1 MKPYPNSFIIL
12 VALSLFILSS
22 CVTQKKYDEL
32 LSENVKMEGQIDDL
46 TKKLEIA
53 NKKIEDLNQQLEE
66 MSDSKFLTQNQL
78 KETTEKLQSIT
89 SEKDKLQILYDN
101 LLKNSGK
108 LNRDLAA
115 QQERLLSIEQNL
127 EEATKKNDEL
137 TASLEEREKKV
148 GELEKILAEK
158 EQAVNDLKNKVSN
171 ALLNFKENDLTVEIR
186 NGKVYVSLAE
196 QLLFKSGSILV
207 DPKGVSALQQLASAL
222 KDSPDINVMVE
233 GHTDNVPISR
243 KSQYM
248 NDNWDLSVLRATSIV
263 KILTNAGVNP
273 GQVTATGKGEYSP
286 VMENDSDE
294 NKQKNRRTEIILTP
308 KLDEL
313 FQILESN

>member
-1 MKPYPNSFIIL
+1 MKPNPNSLVILIVTSIL
-12 VALSLFILSS
+12 VLSG

-53 NKKIEDLNQQLEE
+53 NKKIKELNQQLEE
-66 MSDSKFLTQNQL
+66 LTESNDATQTQL
-78 KETTEKLQSIT
+78 KETTQKLQSIT
-89 SEKDKLQILYDN
+89 SEKDKLKILYDN

-127 EEATKKNDEL
+127 EEAKKKNDEL
-137 TASLEEREKKV
+137 SVSLAEREKIV
-148 GELEKILAEK
+148 SELEKILAEK
-158 EQAVNDLKNKVSN
+158 EQAVNELKNKVSD
-171 ALLNFKENDLTVEIR
+171 ALLNFKENDLTVEVR
-186 NGKVYVSLAE
+186 NGKVYVSLSE
-196 QLLFKSGSILV
+196 QLLFKSGSIEV

-263 KILTNAGVNP
+263 KILTNAGVSP

-286 VMENDSDE
+286 VVENDSDE

-313 FQILESN
+313 FKILESN

>member
-1 MKPYPNSFIIL
+1 MKLNSNSIIIL
-12 VALSLFILSS
+12 VTTFFLVLTG

-32 LSENVKMEGQIDDL
+32 LSENVKMEGQINDL
-46 TKKLEIA
+46 TIKLDNT
-53 NKKIEDLNQQLEE
+53 NKKIEELNQQLEE
-66 MSDSKFLTQNQL
+66 LTESENATQKQL
-78 KETTEKLQSIT
+78 QETTQKLQSLT
-89 SEKDKLQILYDN
+89 SEKDKLQTLYDN

-115 QQERLLSIEQNL
+115 QQERLLSIELNL
-127 EEATKKNDEL
+127 EEAKKKNDEL
-137 TASLEEREKKV
+137 SVSLEEREKIV
-148 GELEKILAEK
+148 SELEKILAEK
-158 EQAVNDLKNKVSN
+158 EQAVNELKNKVSD
-171 ALLNFKENDLTVEIR
+171 ALLNFKENDLTVEVR

-196 QLLFKSGSILV
+196 QLLFKSGSIKV
-207 DPKGVSALQQLASAL
+207 DPKGVRALQQLASAL

-248 NDNWDLSVLRATSIV
+248 NDNWDLSVMRATSIV
-263 KILTNAGVNP
+263 KILTNAGVGP

-286 VMENDSDE
+286 VVENDSDE

-313 FQILESN
+313 FKILESN

>member
-1 MKPYPNSFIIL
+1 MKLNSNTLIIFATISFL
-12 VALSLFILSS
+12 VLSS

-46 TKKLEIA
+46 TKKLDIA
-53 NKKIEDLNQQLEE
+53 NKKIEELNQQLEE
-66 MSDSKFLTQNQL
+66 LTESNNATQKELQ
-78 KETTEKLQSIT
+78 ETTQKLQLLT
-89 SEKDKLQILYDN
+89 SEKDKLKTLYDN

-115 QQERLLSIEQNL
+115 QQERLLSIELNL
-127 EEATKKNDEL
+127 EEAKKKNDEL
-137 TASLEEREKKV
+137 SASLEEREKIV
-148 GELEKILAEK
+148 SELEKILAEK
-158 EQAVNDLKNKVSN
+158 EQAVNELKNKVSD
-171 ALLNFKENDLTVEIR
+171 ALLNFKENDLTVEVR
-186 NGKVYVSLAE
+186 NGKVYVSLSE
-196 QLLFKSGSILV
+196 QLLFKSGSIEV

-263 KILTNAGVNP
+263 KILTNAGVSP

-286 VMENDSDE
+286 VVENDSDE

-313 FQILESN
+313 FKILESN

>member
-1 MKPYPNSFIIL
+1 MKLISNSIIIL
-12 VALSLFILSS
+12 VALSFLILSG

-32 LSENVKMEGQIDDL
+32 LSKNVKMEGRIDDL

-53 NKKIEDLNQQLEE
+53 NKKIEELNQQLEE
-66 MSDSKFLTQNQL
+66 LTEAKNATQSQL
-78 KETTEKLQSIT
+78 LETTKKLQSIT
-89 SEKDKLQILYDN
+89 SEKDKLKILYDN

-127 EEATKKNDEL
+127 EEAKKKNDEL
-137 TASLEEREKKV
+137 SVSLAEREKIV
-148 GELEKILAEK
+148 SELEKILAEK

-171 ALLNFKENDLTVEIR
+171 ALLNFKENDLTVEVR
-186 NGKVYVSLAE
+186 NGKVYVSLTE
-196 QLLFKSGSILV
+196 QLLFKSGSIVV

-263 KILTNAGVNP
+263 KILTNAGVSP

-313 FQILESN
+313 FKILESN

>member
-1 MKPYPNSFIIL
+1 MKPNPNSLVILIVTSIL
-12 VALSLFILSS
+12 VLSG

-53 NKKIEDLNQQLEE
+53 NKKIKELNQQLEE
-66 MSDSKFLTQNQL
+66 LTESNDATQTQL
-78 KETTEKLQSIT
+78 KETTQKLQSLT
-89 SEKDKLQILYDN
+89 SEKDKLKTLYDN

-115 QQERLLSIEQNL
+115 QQERLLSIELNL
-127 EEATKKNDEL
+127 EEAKKKNDEL
-137 TASLEEREKKV
+137 SASLEEREKIV
-148 GELEKILAEK
+148 SELEKILAEK
-158 EQAVNDLKNKVSN
+158 EQAVNELKNKVSD
-171 ALLNFKENDLTVEIR
+171 ALLNFKENDLTVEVR
-186 NGKVYVSLAE
+186 NGKVYVSLSE
-196 QLLFKSGSILV
+196 QLLFKSGSIEV

-263 KILTNAGVNP
+263 KILTNAGVSP

-286 VMENDSDE
+286 VVENDSDE

-313 FQILESN
+313 FKILESN

>member
-1 MKPYPNSFIIL
+1 MKPNSNTLIIL
-12 VALSLFILSS
+12 VAIYFLVLSG
-22 CVTQKKYDEL
+22 CVSQKKYDEL

-46 TKKLEIA
+46 TKKLDIA
-53 NKKIEDLNQQLEE
+53 NKKIEELNQQLEE
-66 MSDSKFLTQNQL
+66 LTESNDATQTQL
-78 KETTEKLQSIT
+78 KETTQKLQSLT

-115 QQERLLSIEQNL
+115 QQERLLSIELNL
-127 EEATKKNDEL
+127 EEAKKKNDEL
-137 TASLEEREKKV
+137 SASLEEREKIV
-148 GELEKILAEK
+148 SELEKILAEK
-158 EQAVNDLKNKVSN
+158 EQAVNELKNKVSD
-171 ALLNFKENDLTVEIR
+171 ALLNFKENDLTVEVR

-196 QLLFKSGSILV
+196 QLLFKSGSIVV
-207 DPKGVSALQQLASAL
+207 DPQGVSALQQLASAL

-263 KILTNAGVNP
+263 KILTNAGVST

-286 VMENDSDE
+286 VVENDSDE

-313 FQILESN
+313 FKILESN

>member
-1 MKPYPNSFIIL
+1 MKSNFNTLIIL
-12 VALSLFILSS
+12 VATSFLVLSG
-22 CVTQKKYDEL
+22 CVSQKKYDEL
-32 LSENVKMEGQIDDL
+32 LSKNVKMEGQIDDL
-46 TKKLEIA
+46 TKKLDIA
-53 NKKIEDLNQQLEE
+53 NKKIEELNQQLEE
-66 MSDSKFLTQNQL
+66 LTESNDATQKELQ
-78 KETTEKLQSIT
+78 ETTQKLQLLT
-89 SEKDKLQILYDN
+89 SEKDKLKTLYDN

-115 QQERLLSIEQNL
+115 QQERLLSIEINL
-127 EEATKKNDEL
+127 EEAKKKNDEL
-137 TASLEEREKKV
+137 SASLEEREKIV
-148 GELEKILAEK
+148 SELEKILAEK
-158 EQAVNDLKNKVSN
+158 EQAVNELKNKVSN
-171 ALLNFKENDLTVEIR
+171 ALLNFKENDLTVEVR
-186 NGKVYVSLAE
+186 NGKVYVSLSE
-196 QLLFKSGSILV
+196 QLLFKSGSIEV

-263 KILTNAGVNP
+263 KILTNAGVSP

-286 VMENDSDE
+286 VVENDSNE

-313 FQILESN
+313 FKILESN

>member
-1 MKPYPNSFIIL
+1 MKPNSNTLIIL
-12 VALSLFILSS
+12 ATISFLVLSS

-32 LSENVKMEGQIDDL
+32 LSKNVKMEGQIDDL
-46 TKKLEIA
+46 TKKLDIA
-53 NKKIEDLNQQLEE
+53 NKKIEELNQQLEE
-66 MSDSKFLTQNQL
+66 LTESNNATQKELQ
-78 KETTEKLQSIT
+78 ETTQKLQLLT
-89 SEKDKLQILYDN
+89 SEKDKLKTLYDN

-115 QQERLLSIEQNL
+115 QQERLLSIEINL
-127 EEATKKNDEL
+127 EEAKKKNDEL
-137 TASLEEREKKV
+137 SASLEEREKIV
-148 GELEKILAEK
+148 SELEKILAEK
-158 EQAVNDLKNKVSN
+158 EQAVNELKNKVSN
-171 ALLNFKENDLTVEIR
+171 ALLNFKENDLTVEVR
-186 NGKVYVSLAE
+186 NGKVYVSLSE
-196 QLLFKSGSILV
+196 QLLFKSGSIEV

-263 KILTNAGVNP
+263 KILTNAGVSP

-286 VMENDSDE
+286 VVENDSDE

-313 FQILESN
+313 FKILESN

>member
-1 MKPYPNSFIIL
+1 MKPNSNTLIIL
-12 VALSLFILSS
+12 VAIYFLVLAG
-22 CVTQKKYDEL
+22 CVSQKKYDEL

-46 TKKLEIA
+46 TKKLDIT
-53 NKKIEDLNQQLEE
+53 NKKIEELNQELEE
-66 MSDSKFLTQNQL
+66 LTESNDATQTELQ
-78 KETTEKLQSIT
+78 ETTKKLQLLT
-89 SEKDKLQILYDN
+89 SEKDKLKTLYDN

-115 QQERLLSIEQNL
+115 QQERLLSIELNL
-127 EEATKKNDEL
+127 EEAKKKNDEL
-137 TASLEEREKKV
+137 SASLEEREKIV
-148 GELEKILAEK
+148 SELEKILAEK
-158 EQAVNDLKNKVSN
+158 EQAVNELKNKVSD
-171 ALLNFKENDLTVEIR
+171 ALLNFKENDLTVEVR

-196 QLLFKSGSILV
+196 QLLFKSGSIVV

-263 KILTNAGVNP
+263 KILTNAGVST

-286 VMENDSDE
+286 VVENDSDE

-313 FQILESN
+313 FKILESN

>member
-1 MKPYPNSFIIL
+1 MKPNSNTLIIL
-12 VALSLFILSS
+12 VAIYFLVLSG
-22 CVTQKKYDEL
+22 CVSQKKYDEL

-46 TKKLEIA
+46 TKKLDIT
-53 NKKIEDLNQQLEE
+53 NKKIEELNQLLEE
-66 MSDSKFLTQNQL
+66 LTESNDATQTELQ
-78 KETTEKLQSIT
+78 ETTQKLQLLT
-89 SEKDKLQILYDN
+89 SEKDKLKTLYDN

-115 QQERLLSIEQNL
+115 QQERLLSIELNL
-127 EEATKKNDEL
+127 EEAKKRNDDL
-137 TASLEEREKKV
+137 SVSLDEREKKV
-148 GELEKILAEK
+148 SELEKILAEK
-158 EQAVNDLKNKVSN
+158 EQAVNELKNKVSN
-171 ALLNFKENDLTVEIR
+171 ALLNFKENDLTVEVR

-263 KILTNAGVNP
+263 KILTNAGVSP

-313 FQILESN
+313 FKILESN

>member
-1 MKPYPNSFIIL
+1 MKLISNSIIIL
-12 VALSLFILSS
+12 VALSFLILSG

-32 LSENVKMEGQIDDL
+32 LSKNVKMEGRIDDL

-53 NKKIEDLNQQLEE
+53 NKKIEELNQQLEE
-66 MSDSKFLTQNQL
+66 LTEAKNATQSQLQETTQN
-78 KETTEKLQSIT
+78 LQSLT
-89 SEKDKLQILYDN
+89 SEKDKLKILYDN

-127 EEATKKNDEL
+127 EEAKKKNDEL
-137 TASLEEREKKV
+137 SVSLEEREKIV
-148 GELEKILAEK
+148 SELEKILAEK

-171 ALLNFKENDLTVEIR
+171 ALLNFKENDLTVEVR

-263 KILTNAGVNP
+263 KILTNAGVSP

-313 FQILESN
+313 FKILESN

>member
-1 MKPYPNSFIIL
+1 
-12 VALSLFILSS
+12 
-22 CVTQKKYDEL
+22 
-32 LSENVKMEGQIDDL
+32 
-46 TKKLEIA
+46 
-53 NKKIEDLNQQLEE
+53 
-66 MSDSKFLTQNQL
+66 
-78 KETTEKLQSIT
+78 
-89 SEKDKLQILYDN
+89 
-101 LLKNSGK
+101 LKNSGK

-115 QQERLLSIEQNL
+115 QQERLLSIELNL
-127 EEATKKNDEL
+127 EEVKKKNDEL
-137 TASLEEREKKV
+137 SASLEEREKIV
-148 GELEKILAEK
+148 SDLEKILAEK
-158 EQAVNDLKNKVSN
+158 EQAVNELKNKVSD
-171 ALLNFKENDLTVEIR
+171 ALLNFKENDLTVEVR
-186 NGKVYVSLAE
+186 NGKVYVSLSE
-196 QLLFKSGSILV
+196 QLLFKSGSIEV

-263 KILTNAGVNP
+263 KILTNAGVSP

-286 VMENDSDE
+286 VVENDSDE

-313 FQILESN
+313 FKILESN

>member
-1 MKPYPNSFIIL
+1 MKPNSNTLIIL
-12 VALSLFILSS
+12 ATISFLVLSS

-32 LSENVKMEGQIDDL
+32 LSKNVKMEGQIDDL
-46 TKKLEIA
+46 TKKLDIA
-53 NKKIEDLNQQLEE
+53 NKKIEELNQQLEE
-66 MSDSKFLTQNQL
+66 LTESNNATQKELQ
-78 KETTEKLQSIT
+78 ETTQKLQLLT
-89 SEKDKLQILYDN
+89 SEKDKLKTLYDN

-115 QQERLLSIEQNL
+115 QQERLLSIELNL
-127 EEATKKNDEL
+127 EEAKKRNDDL
-137 TASLEEREKKV
+137 SVSLDEREKKV
-148 GELEKILAEK
+148 SELEKILAEK
-158 EQAVNDLKNKVSN
+158 EQAVNELKNKVSN
-171 ALLNFKENDLTVEIR
+171 ALLNFKENDLTVEVR

-196 QLLFKSGSILV
+196 QLLFKSGSIEV

-263 KILTNAGVNP
+263 KILTDAGVST

-286 VMENDSDE
+286 VVENDSDE

-313 FQILESN
+313 FKILESN

>member
-1 MKPYPNSFIIL
+1 
-12 VALSLFILSS
+12 
-22 CVTQKKYDEL
+22 
-32 LSENVKMEGQIDDL
+32 MEGQIDDL
-46 TKKLEIA
+46 TKKLDIA
-53 NKKIEDLNQQLEE
+53 NKKIEELNQELEE
-66 MSDSKFLTQNQL
+66 LTESNDATQTELQ
-78 KETTEKLQSIT
+78 ETTQKLQLLT
-89 SEKDKLQILYDN
+89 SEKDKLKTLYDN

-115 QQERLLSIEQNL
+115 QQERLLSIELNL
-127 EEATKKNDEL
+127 EEAKKKNDEL
-137 TASLEEREKKV
+137 SASLEEREKIV
-148 GELEKILAEK
+148 SELEKILAEK
-158 EQAVNDLKNKVSN
+158 EQAVNDLKNKVSD
-171 ALLNFKENDLTVEIR
+171 ALLNFKENDLTVEVR

-196 QLLFKSGSILV
+196 QLLFKSGSIVV

-263 KILTNAGVNP
+263 KILTNAGVSP
-273 GQVTATGKGEYSP
+273 EQVTATGKGEYSP
-286 VMENDSDE
+286 VVENDSDE

-313 FQILESN
+313 FKILESN

>member
-1 MKPYPNSFIIL
+1 MKPNSNKVIIL
-12 VALSLFILSS
+12 VAIYFLVLAG
-22 CVTQKKYDEL
+22 CVSQKKYDEL

-46 TKKLEIA
+46 TKKLDIT
-53 NKKIEDLNQQLEE
+53 NKKIEELNQELEE
-66 MSDSKFLTQNQL
+66 LTESNDATQTELQ
-78 KETTEKLQSIT
+78 ETTKKLQLLT
-89 SEKDKLQILYDN
+89 SEKDKLKTLYDN

-115 QQERLLSIEQNL
+115 QQERLLSIELNL
-127 EEATKKNDEL
+127 EEAKKKNDEL
-137 TASLEEREKKV
+137 STSLEEREKIV
-148 GELEKILAEK
+148 SELEKILAEK
-158 EQAVNDLKNKVSN
+158 EQAVNELKNKVSD
-171 ALLNFKENDLTVEIR
+171 ALLNFKENDLTVEVR

-196 QLLFKSGSILV
+196 QLLFKSGSIVV

-263 KILTNAGVNP
+263 KILTNAGVST

-286 VMENDSDE
+286 VVENDSDE

-313 FQILESN
+313 FKILESN

>member
-1 MKPYPNSFIIL
+1 MKPNPNSLIL
-12 VALSLFILSS
+12 LVVTSILILSG

-46 TKKLEIA
+46 TNKLEIA
-53 NKKIEDLNQQLEE
+53 NKKIEELNQQLEE

-78 KETTEKLQSIT
+78 KETTEKLQFMT
-89 SEKDKLQILYDN
+89 SEKDKLQTLYDN

-171 ALLNFKENDLTVEIR
+171 ALLNFKENDLTVEVR

-233 GHTDNVPISR
+233 GHTDDVPISR

-263 KILTNAGVNP
+263 KILTNAGVSP

-286 VMENDSDE
+286 VMDNDSDE

>member
-1 MKPYPNSFIIL
+1 MKPNPNSLVILIVTSIL
-12 VALSLFILSS
+12 VLSG

-53 NKKIEDLNQQLEE
+53 NKKIKELNQQLEE
-66 MSDSKFLTQNQL
+66 LTESNDATQTQL
-78 KETTEKLQSIT
+78 KETTQKLQSLT
-89 SEKDKLQILYDN
+89 SEKDKLKTLYDN

-115 QQERLLSIEQNL
+115 QQERLLSIELNL
-127 EEATKKNDEL
+127 EEAKKKNDEL
-137 TASLEEREKKV
+137 SASLEEREKIV
-148 GELEKILAEK
+148 SELEKILAEK
-158 EQAVNDLKNKVSN
+158 EQAVNELKNKVSD
-171 ALLNFKENDLTVEIR
+171 ALLNFKENDLTVEVR
-186 NGKVYVSLAE
+186 NGKVYVSLSE
-196 QLLFKSGSILV
+196 QLLFKSGSIEV

-222 KDSPDINVMVE
+222 KDSPEINVMVE

-263 KILTNAGVNP
+263 KILTNAGVSP

-286 VMENDSDE
+286 VVENDSDE

-313 FQILESN
+313 FKILESN